1 MSEEVYVCKC
11 GNNAWAIH
19 SVEKI
24 ECLKCGQC
32 YQISEAEVFITCAQK
47 FNENQNLYEIRD

>member
-32 YQISEAEVFITCAQK
+32 YQISESSK
-47 FNENQNLYEIRD
+47 RKEISFRCVGKSS